1 VRGAWSS
8 LHEEINAMATQQ
20 APIGSGFGAATT
32 TAEVVRGIHLEGKT
46 VIVTGGNSG
55 LGLETTRTLASAG
68 ARVVVPARSREKA
81 ASALQNMKG
90 VELESLEL
98 SDPSSVNAFAD
109 RFLSSE
115 RPLHVLV
122 DGAGIM
128 AAPLQRDP
136 RGYESH
142 LSTNH
147 LGHFQL
153 TVRLLPALRRARG
166 ARVITVSSW
175 AHRFSPFH
183 FEDPNFER
191 RTYERW
197 AGYGQSKTANILF
210 AVELDR
216 RYAKDGIRAFAVH
229 PGGIVSTGLAKYIS
243 QDELRAS
250 GAIDAKGDPI
260 IDPAQDLKTPQQG
273 AATTVW
279 CATSHQ
285 LDGKGGVYCE
295 NVDVAAV
302 SPKDTS
308 RMTIN
313 DLKDDRGVKP
323 YAIDADAAH
332 RLWELS
338 EKLTGTRGTP

>member
-1 VRGAWSS
+1 
-8 LHEEINAMATQQ
+8 MATQQ
-20 APIGSGFGAATT
+20 APLGSGFGAATT
-32 TAEVVRGIHLEGKT
+32 TAEVIRGIHLEGKT
-46 VIVTGGNSG
+46 VVVTGGSSG

-81 ASALQNMKG
+81 APAVQNLKG

-98 SDPSSVNAFAD
+98 SDPSSIDAFAD
-109 RFLSSE
+109 RFLSSG
-115 RPLHVLV
+115 RPLDVLV

-128 AAPLQRDP
+128 AAPLQRDQ

-153 TVRLLPALRRARG
+153 TVRLLPALRRAKG

-216 RYAKDGIRAFAVH
+216 RCAKEGIRAFAVH
-229 PGGIVSTGLAKYIS
+229 PGGIVSTGLVKYIS

-250 GAIDAKGDPI
+250 GAIDVRGDPI
-260 IDPAQDLKTPQQG
+260 IDPAKDLKTAQQG

-279 CATSHQ
+279 CATSRQ

-295 NVDVAAV
+295 NVDIAAV
-302 SPKDTS
+302 SPRDTS

-323 YAIDADAAH
+323 YAVDPDAAQ

-338 EKLTGTRGTP
+338 EKLVGVRSQP

>member
-8 LHEEINAMATQQ
+8 HEEINAMATQQ

-32 TAEVVRGIHLEGKT
+32 TAEVVRGIHLEGRT
-46 VIVTGGNSG
+46 VVVTGGNSG

-128 AAPLQRDP
+128 AAPLQRDQ

-216 RYAKDGIRAFAVH
+216 RYAEDGIRTFAVH

-250 GAIDAKGDPI
+250 GAIDAKGEPI
-260 IDPAQDLKTPQQG
+260 IDPAKDLKTPEQG

-279 CATSHQ
+279 CATSRQ
-285 LDGKGGVYCE
+285 LDREGGVYCE
-295 NVDVAAV
+295 NVDIAAV

-323 YAIDADAAH
+323 YAIDPDAAH

>member
-1 VRGAWSS
+1 
-8 LHEEINAMATQQ
+8 MATQQ

-32 TAEVVRGIHLEGKT
+32 TAEVIRGIDLEGKT
-46 VIVTGGNSG
+46 IVVTGGNSG

-68 ARVVVPARSREKA
+68 AKVVVPARSREKA
-81 ASALQNMKG
+81 ASALQNMKN

-98 SDPSSVNAFAD
+98 SDPSSVDAFAD

-128 AAPLQRDP
+128 AAPLQRDK

-191 RTYERW
+191 RAYERW

-210 AVELDR
+210 AVELDG

-243 QDELRAS
+243 QDDLRAS

-260 IDPAQDLKTPQQG
+260 IDPAKDLKTPAQG

-279 CATSHQ
+279 CATSRQ

-295 NVDVAAV
+295 NVDIAAV

-323 YAIDADAAH
+323 YAIDPDAAH